1 MSSADTTKI
10 EKGNVLC
17 GKCGAE
23 VRQGS
28 LFCYACGADL
38 AALKPTET
46 VKAEP
51 TKKSKRS
58 KRSAQIATAD
68 LKAIPK
74 PEAFDPTPETGE
86 NGLMTNIVVDEPTA
100 DAETVNV
107 DESKSDETPLRSAAA
122 VRRQNRA
129 RKTAP
134 ATVDVRWEP
143 RSGMDLPFL
152 IGSFIFL
159 LIAGLILA
167 AAVYL
172 K

>member
-10 EKGNVLC
+10 GTGNVLC
-17 GKCGAE
+17 GKCGAD

-28 LFCYACGADL
+28 LFCYACGGDL
-38 AALKPTET
+38 AAPVEQPA
-46 VKAEP
+46 KAEP
-51 TKKSKRS
+51 KKTKKSKRS
-58 KRSAQIATAD
+58 PKIATAD

-74 PEAFDPTPETGE
+74 PEALDPLPESVDR
-86 NGLMTNIVVDEPTA
+86 GLVTNLVVEEAPQNVESEALVLEPK
-100 DAETVNV
+100 V
-107 DESKSDETPLRSAAA
+107 DGVPMRSAAA
-122 VRRQNRA
+122 IRRQNRA
-129 RKTAP
+129 KKPTP
-134 ATVDVRWEP
+134 TTVDVRWEP
-143 RSGMDLPFL
+143 RSGMDMPFL